1 MNGMA
6 IYFGQTETT
15 RHLVG
20 LTLCNFY
27 YMINIDT
34 AETNEFIDI
43 TIAVLSDLYDEFGEI
58 LMKENDMEMPQ
69 DASSAFGLQ
78 TFEQDP
84 EVQLSSLKRI

>member
-15 RHLVG
+15 RNPVG

-58 LMKENDMEMPQ
+58 LMNENDMEMPH
-69 DASSAFGLQ
+69 DASSAFGL
-78 TFEQDP
+78 
-84 EVQLSSLKRI
+84 

>member
-27 YMINIDT
+27 YMISIDT
-34 AETNEFIDI
+34 AETNEFTDI
-43 TIAVLSDLYDEFGEI
+43 TIAVLSDLSDEFGETV
-58 LMKENDMEMPQ
+58 MNENNMEMPH
-69 DASSAFGLQ
+69 DASSAFGL
-78 TFEQDP
+78 
-84 EVQLSSLKRI
+84 

>member
-15 RHLVG
+15 RNPVG

-43 TIAVLSDLYDEFGEI
+43 NIAVLSDLYDEFGEI
-58 LMKENDMEMPQ
+58 LMNENDMEMPH
-69 DASSAFGLQ
+69 DASSAFGL
-78 TFEQDP
+78 
-84 EVQLSSLKRI
+84 